1 MRSWWAWAVMV
12 TVSAASAACGGAGP
26 GPDQGEEGDTGS
38 TFPAFKSD
46 VAKSMPQLILGNGGP
61 VLTNAKLVTIT
72 FPSDD
77 PSNVE
82 TIENFSDAIGSSQF
96 WKDATSEYGVL
107 GMRSDP
113 SLHVHIDP
121 NDMPRMTHGNTKASD
136 GTFSNVLG
144 LLDTDLVN
152 FVASHAQ
159 SGAFPPPDDETLYA
173 IYIPKDIPLVTRIS
187 TTVGQLDR
195 MGACDSFEGF
205 HFEKVRRG
213 READKHLLYTLI
225 YEACGDGTI
234 DNTTDTAS
242 HELAEGAT
250 DPFAATDDTAALNG
264 FDKLAWTVFNEHQEE
279 IGDACEYYPDANV
292 KLTGDFAFQVQSL
305 WSNKAARA
313 GKNPCQPTDG
323 APYYNVVPLQTEDVD
338 VVVPPHL
345 SVTST
350 TQGYDVPS
358 GSRTITLGLF
368 SDRDT
373 GGPWNVSAIV
383 GGTASSIVTDA
394 PKTDNGEDRVK
405 VTILGSGQGKN
416 GDKLKV
422 KIDTDPSAHSEHGPS
437 RTGVVVTFVSE
448 LPGQPKRYMPVMIGL
463 GQ

>member
-264 FDKLAWTVFNEHQEE
+264 FDKLAMLPDEGNDVAEAVKDN
-279 IGDACEYYPDANV
+279 YDAN
-292 KLTGDFAFQVQSL
+292 
-305 WSNKAARA
+305 
-313 GKNPCQPTDG
+313 
-323 APYYNVVPLQTEDVD
+323 
-338 VVVPPHL
+338 
-345 SVTST
+345 
-350 TQGYDVPS
+350 
-358 GSRTITLGLF
+358 
-368 SDRDT
+368 DRDK
-373 GGPWNVSAIV
+373 GMQ
-383 GGTASSIVTDA
+383 
-394 PKTDNGEDRVK
+394 E
-405 VTILGSGQGKN
+405 
-416 GDKLKV
+416 
-422 KIDTDPSAHSEHGPS
+422 SEEPPS
-437 RTGVVVTFVSE
+437 RRPSVQGSEQHDDQRQQRIPEDELRPGRDERDVEEDGRREQRDEGKSKAVNRIQGCPHRNGYTIPAAEKQELSYSGACFPSWYFNTGIR
-448 LPGQPKRYMPVMIGL
+448 L
-463 GQ
+463 